1 MHFIEE
7 ATIPASAVNCAQT
20 ADLLR
25 MAATPTTLTVLL
37 PAAAA
42 AKGMYLNAELATR
55 RAI

>member
-7 ATIPASAVNCAQT
+7 ATIPASAGNFAQT

-37 PAAAA
+37 PAAA
-42 AKGMYLNAELATR
+42 KGMYLNAELATR